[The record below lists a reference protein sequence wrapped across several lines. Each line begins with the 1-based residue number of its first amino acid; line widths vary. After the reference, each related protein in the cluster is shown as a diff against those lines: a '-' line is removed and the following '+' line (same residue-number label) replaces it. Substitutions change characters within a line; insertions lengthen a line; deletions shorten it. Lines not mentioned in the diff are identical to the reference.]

1 LLKQLGQELKSH
13 DWNYQYSDDSRYY
26 KRGSQEWESIRN
38 IILQIN
44 KMGLQTDGETIWKQF
59 APSDQKNNYPEK
71 IKENKMKISEFR
83 KLIREEVRKIINEAG
98 GLNST
103 NKNEFVQLL
112 LKMYLKLDSGTK
124 LDATDYKSIEK
135 FGKAIQNDS
144 DELRNI
150 YASFTD
156 ADNKPV
162 DIQKKSLESL
172 IKTVAPNILLA
183 DTIRNLSK
191 KSKGS
196 SLSSANKRELKTAVT
211 VIATSAAQG
220 NDMTDNI
227 IDELGDFYNAVYKTN
242 DDKLI
247 NAYDE
252 LRATAD
258 GNAKLQAKAATA
270 LLAMLK

>member
-1 LLKQLGQELKSH
+1 MRYNKSFYKYSYIGSPEDLLQYLLK
-13 DWNYQYSDDSRYY
+13 Y
-26 KRGSQEWESIRN
+26 K
-38 IILQIN
+38 ILQKIGD
-44 KMGLQTDGETIWKQF
+44 KYYETSRDSVVKAVKADRNF
-59 APSDQKNNYPEK
+59 K
-71 IKENKMKISEFR
+71 
-83 KLIREEVRKIINEAG
+83 VINEAN

-124 LDATDYKSIEK
+124 LDASDYKGIEK

-150 YASFTD
+150 YASFTG
-156 ADNKPV
+156 ANNKPV
-162 DIQKKSLESL
+162 DVQKKSLESL

-196 SLSSANKRELKTAVT
+196 SLSSANKRELKTAVM

-247 NAYDE
+247 SAYDE

-258 GNAKLQAKAATA
+258 GNAKVQAKAATA